1 MMRFGLLLGFIAGG
15 IIAVL
20 MQQSDAEDAG
30 PLGAVKRQVQE
41 ATQAA
46 KEEAAEKEA
55 EMLAD
60 YEAARRGEKPKAP

>member
-1 MMRFGLLLGFIAGG
+1 MMRFGLLLGFVIGG
-15 IIAVL
+15 VLAVL
-20 MQQSDAEDAG
+20 MQQSDAEDPG
-30 PLGAVKRQVQE
+30 PLGAMKRQFHE

-55 EMLAD
+55 AMLAD